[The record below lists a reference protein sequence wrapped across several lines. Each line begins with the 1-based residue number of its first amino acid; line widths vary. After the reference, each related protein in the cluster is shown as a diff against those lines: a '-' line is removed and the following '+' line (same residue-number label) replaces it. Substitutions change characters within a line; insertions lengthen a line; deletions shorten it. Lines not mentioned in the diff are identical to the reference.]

1 MLHCKPQDAKQWC
14 ASFNAQGSR
23 RQMWMPKPISVKSFA
38 TVAECRQRLE
48 LKKCPFAGG
57 GPLRG
62 WRAKVAGVGRVLAS
76 DYEATGA
83 APARL

>member
-57 GPLRG
+57 GPRSLVSAVFEPVTMRPPAQLRLG
-62 WRAKVAGVGRVLAS
+62 W
-76 DYEATGA
+76 
-83 APARL
+83 